1 MVLGVPESGL
11 CAISEDCGHE
21 QFSQSSSRRRP
32 GRSPLADR
40 PDHAAGGVELKI
52 RHRGGY
58 EHFKVTTQHRET
70 EEGRLTVYEWFERTE
85 IAE

>member
-1 MVLGVPESGL
+1 M
-11 CAISEDCGHE
+11 
-21 QFSQSSSRRRP
+21 SSSAKAVLE
-32 GRSPLADR
+32 GG
-40 PDHAAGGVELKI
+40 PDDLPSRIVPITPPGVELKI